1 MRARRMRM
9 RLLVGRDRKLRDVCR
24 QRALGGAEADM
35 TAAGAAN
42 LRERQRQVD
51 RIGNEIGVQC
61 PAVEL
66 LAGCKIVRLAVEA
79 ALEVPAMPEHEID
92 VFVQIDHDRRIGH
105 RHEARGRLAGPV
117 EMLMPA
123 VERDAEDR
131 ARLPFEGHART
142 GIVPDRGRA
151 APVEDVDHLLK
162 QLAVRIELAAR
173 RDLADIAIVAVAR
186 GVVVDKDRAAATAR
200 PGLELNGAQVGH
212 VMGAAHL
219 EPFLA
224 HPAQIR
230 GVLLGLELLRQIIG
244 HDSVR
249 AQCGLVAHLSCTHF
263 SCSMMA
269 RSPSTTSADILR
281 SSATIFK
288 SPSGGSGSTSRPRRS
303 DSAMSS
309 GSCTMRAN
317 ACRRIVT
324 RSGDVPGGARNE
336 RPISEALAASR
347 MMFLPRASGAS
358 STTVGESSALGL
370 RASPMVNSVRASFLS
385 SQPLLLTY
393 SNEAEPEPWI
403 SPRST
408 ASPISAA
415 DL

>member
-151 APVEDVDHLLK
+151 APVQDVDHLLE
-162 QLAVRIELAAR
+162 QLAVRIELATR
-173 RDLADIAIVAVAR
+173 RDLADIAVVAGAR
-186 GVVVDKDRAAATAR
+186 GIVVEKDRAAAAAL
-200 PGLELNGAQVGH
+200 PGLEVDGAQVTH
-212 VMGAAHL
+212 IVGAAHL
-219 EPFLA
+219 KPLLA
-224 HPAQIR
+224 HPAQVG
-230 GVLLGLELLRQIIG
+230 GVLLGLELRRQIIR
-244 HDSVR
+244 HDGPLCRS
-249 AQCGLVAHLSCTHF
+249 CAHLSCAHF

-269 RSPSTTSADILR
+269 RSPSTTSAYANRARDR
-281 SSATIFK
+281 SLAFIA
-288 SPSGGSGSTSRPRRS
+288 STSRFRGGRAVASDANNRRAAF
-303 DSAMSS
+303 DTSS
-309 GSCTMRAN
+309 T
-317 ACRRIVT
+317 
-324 RSGDVPGGARNE
+324 ARLN
-336 RPISEALAASR
+336 AASLAFEGSVKPLSLR
-347 MMFLPRASGAS
+347 
-358 STTVGESSALGL
+358 TNWSA
-370 RASPMVNSVRASFLS
+370 
-385 SQPLLLTY
+385 
-393 SNEAEPEPWI
+393 EA
-403 SPRST
+403 
-408 ASPISAA
+408 
-415 DL
+415 

>member
-1 MRARRMRM
+1 MSV
-9 RLLVGRDRKLRDVCR
+9 RLLVGRDRKLRDMRR
-24 QRALGGAEADM
+24 QRALGGAEAYVPA
-35 TAAGAAN
+35 TGAAH
-42 LRERQRQVD
+42 LRQRQRQVD
-51 RIGNEIGVQC
+51 RVGNEVCVQG

-66 LAGCKIVRLAVEA
+66 LAGREVVRLTVEA
-79 ALEVPAMPEHEID
+79 ALEVALMAEHEVNIL
-92 VFVQIDHDRRIGH
+92 VEIDHDRCIGH
-105 RHEARGRLAGPV
+105 RYKARRRLAGTV
-117 EMLMPA
+117 EMLVPA
-123 VERDAEDR
+123 IERNAEDR
-131 ARLPFEGHART
+131 ARLPLEGHARA
-142 GIVPDRGRA
+142 GVVPHRGRA
-151 APVEDVDHLLK
+151 ASIHNVDHLLE
-162 QLAVRIELAAR
+162 QLAVWIELAAR
-173 RDLADIAIVAVAR
+173 RDLADIAVVAGAR
-186 GVVVDKDRAAATAR
+186 RIMVEKDCAAAAAG
-200 PGLELNGAQVGH
+200 PGLEVDGAQIAYI
-212 VMGAAHL
+212 MGAAHI

-224 HPAQIR
+224 HPSQIG
-230 GVLLGLELLRQIIG
+230 GVLLGLELLRQVVG
-244 HDSVR
+244 HDGVR
-249 AQCGLVAHLSCTHF
+249 PHCRSIAHF

-303 DSAMSS
+303 DSALSS
-309 GSCTMRAN
+309 GSWTMRAN
-317 ACRRIVT
+317 PCRRIAS
-324 RSGDVPGGARNE
+324 RSGAVAGGARNE
-336 RPISEALAASR
+336 RPISEALAVSR

-370 RASPMVNSVRASFLS
+370 RASPMVNSMRASFLS